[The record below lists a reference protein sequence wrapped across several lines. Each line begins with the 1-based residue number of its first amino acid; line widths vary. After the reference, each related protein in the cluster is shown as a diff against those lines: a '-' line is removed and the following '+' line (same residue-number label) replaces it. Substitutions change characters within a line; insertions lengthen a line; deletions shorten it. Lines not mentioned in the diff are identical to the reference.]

1 MPVANCF
8 ERFRI
13 GIQRLQLDQRHGLLV
28 LAMADK
34 HEHFTPF
41 AFFLRG
47 HAEYRDLIAY
57 LQRGNRPSGDAP
69 GFEGEIKVI
78 LEIIIPAH
86 GLFVFAVTID
96 DDFHAN
102 SIIAFGI

>member
-57 LQRGNRPSGDAP
+57 L
-69 GFEGEIKVI
+69 
-78 LEIIIPAH
+78 
-86 GLFVFAVTID
+86 
-96 DDFHAN
+96 HALAATHRALKGK
-102 SIIAFGI
+102 SRLSWR